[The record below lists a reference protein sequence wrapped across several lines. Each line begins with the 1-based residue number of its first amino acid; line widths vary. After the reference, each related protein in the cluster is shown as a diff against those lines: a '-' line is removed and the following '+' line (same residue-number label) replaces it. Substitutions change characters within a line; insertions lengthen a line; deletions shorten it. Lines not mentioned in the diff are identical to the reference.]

1 MNNDI
6 RKELGMTQKEMADY
20 LGIPVSSYAMYEQ
33 GERGLPRVGNDK
45 FLQAVIFLHQ
55 QKAKNDASPTA
66 IPHPE
71 QAHTKSLKFFRSII
85 RDHKVGI
92 ALAVFKLGDLRE
104 KYIGICK
111 TLQMTA
117 ATTVAVTEKTTQ
129 SIGNDLTALIMHRK
143 LADCGL
149 GKQAELE
156 FKISVMEF
164 EKKTAEEMVRRLDVG
179 RELAKEK

>member
-20 LGIPVSSYAMYEQ
+20 LGIPASTYAMYEQ
-33 GERGLPRVGNDK
+33 GERDLPRVGNDK

-55 QKAKNDASPTA
+55 QKTKNDASPTA

-71 QAHTKSLKFFRSII
+71 QANTKSLKFFRSII
-85 RDHKVGI
+85 SDHETGI
-92 ALAVFKLGDLRE
+92 ALAGYKLE
-104 KYIGICK
+104 KLKEQYIGICK
-111 TLQMTA
+111 TLEMIA
-117 ATTVAVTEKTTQ
+117 ATTVAVTEKTAQ
-129 SIGNDLTALIMHRK
+129 SIGTDLTALIMRRK

-164 EKKTAEEMVRRLDVG
+164 EKKTAEEMVGRLDG
-179 RELAKEK
+179 GGGG